1 MIVGILL
8 PVKNWIIRIC
18 NKNGIN
24 SLDVVDRTKK
34 SIKYFA
40 MPDFLREFGIYIDI
54 LYINNK
60 LIKSNS
66 KTGLES
72 LACGLRVIDHSL
84 EPKY

>member
-1 MIVGILL
+1 
-8 PVKNWIIRIC
+8 
-18 NKNGIN
+18 
-24 SLDVVDRTKK
+24 LDVIDRTKK

-72 LACGLRVIDHSL
+72 LACGLGVIDHSF
-84 EPKY
+84 EPKYGLPVEHQPLNVVQNLERIYQEIL

>member
-1 MIVGILL
+1 M
-8 PVKNWIIRIC
+8 
-18 NKNGIN
+18 
-24 SLDVVDRTKK
+24 DVVDRTKK

-72 LACGLRVIDHSL
+72 LACGLRVIDYSS
-84 EPKY
+84 EPKYGLPVEHQPLNVIQKLEIIYQEIL